1 MVSLLIGVQM
11 RRFMLFCGVILALPV
26 LARPAGTVF
35 NSDFEQ
41 SGLSQWRTLG
51 DCQLTSEQPRSGQG
65 ALRCASGSHTLFS
78 RDALSEQGLLELWVL
93 PESELTSYRI
103 QVLVSDR
110 STLYSAWQP
119 VAVIEHQSGSSGY
132 KAHRVSVDD
141 PGRKFLRLD
150 IEAQHGFVQL
160 DDLQIER
167 ILLATALT
175 KNEQR
180 IISGILDKL
189 RRDQNIELQAESF
202 RSLGSNYAAQLEV
215 QRQYLEY
222 ANALHSGISL
232 VLASS
237 ERNKMSN
244 PMAYASFRNIIS
256 DTKRVTSKIQQ
267 ARLNSMIKPFGDLV
281 TASLNVVSAGT
292 YSAFA
297 EPFKSFLAAS
307 FDRSNYQNAGLS
319 RADRKFAEEQ
329 GLKIYQDAERFLTEL
344 ERELQQVSQLD
355 NELSNIQRTIE
366 SFRRDLEK
374 HLRDTLLH
382 ANIASSKEN
391 ISRVLSKDEKVR
403 QSMSAAV
410 SGNISLK
417 AGSYL
422 NDGNNTELIRFVLKT
437 SELLD
442 SMQSYKDGFNQI
454 TSQMLTYYERFDR
467 SVAPEQNPFT
477 DKADREAWEN
487 HAKKAREYLKQSRES
502 FNKAYL

>member
-1 MVSLLIGVQM
+1 M
-11 RRFMLFCGVILALPV
+11 RYLALLCCV
-26 LARPAGTVF
+26 VF
-35 NSDFEQ
+35 MGSVSAKAVSAVFSSDFEQ
-41 SGLSQWRTLG
+41 GSLTQWRQLG
-51 DCQLTSEQPRSGQG
+51 DCQITAELARSGQG
-65 ALRCASGSHTLFS
+65 ALRCAKGNTSLFT

-93 PESELTSYRI
+93 AESEQTSYRI
-103 QVLVSDR
+103 QVLLSEHSHFD
-110 STLYSAWQP
+110 SAWQP
-119 VAVIEHQSGSSGY
+119 VAVIEHQAGSTGY
-132 KAHRVSVDD
+132 KAHRISIDD

-167 ILLATALT
+167 ILLGTALH

-202 RSLGSNYAAQLEV
+202 RTLGTNYAAQLEV

-222 ANALHSGISL
+222 ANALHSGIAL

-244 PMAYASFRNIIS
+244 PMAYASFRGIIS

-267 ARLNSMIKPFGDLV
+267 ARLNSMIKPFGDLA
-281 TASLNVVSAGT
+281 TATLNVVSAGT
-292 YSAFA
+292 YAAFA

-307 FDRSNYQNAGLS
+307 FDRSSYQNAGLS
-319 RADRKFAEEQ
+319 RSDRRFAEEQ
-329 GLKIYQDAERFLTEL
+329 GLRIYQDAERFLIEL
-344 ERELQQVSQLD
+344 ERELQLVSQLD
-355 NELSNIQRTIE
+355 QELASVQRNIE
-366 SFRRDLEK
+366 VYRRDLEK

-382 ANIASSKEN
+382 ASIANSKEN
-391 ISRVLSKDEKVR
+391 ISKVLSKDESVR
-403 QSMSAAV
+403 QKLIASAA
-410 SGNISLK
+410 GNISLK
-417 AGSYL
+417 ASTYL

-442 SMQSYKDGFNQI
+442 GMQGYKDGFNQI
-454 TSQMLTYYERFDR
+454 TSAMLTYYERFER

-477 DKADREAWEN
+477 EKADKDAWEK
-487 HAKKAREYLKQSRES
+487 HARKARDYLKQSKES

>member
-1 MVSLLIGVQM
+1 MRYLSLLCCA
-11 RRFMLFCGVILALPV
+11 MLVTPALAKPV
-26 LARPAGTVF
+26 SAVF
-35 NSDFEQ
+35 SSDFEQ
-41 SGLSQWRTLG
+41 GSLTQWRQLG
-51 DCQLTSEQPRSGQG
+51 DCQLTTEHVRSGQG
-65 ALRCASGSHTLFS
+65 ALRCAQGNSSLFS
-78 RDALSEQGLLELWVL
+78 REALTEQGLLELWVL
-93 PESELTSYRI
+93 PESEQTSYRI
-103 QVLVSDR
+103 QILLSER
-110 STLYSAWQP
+110 SSLDSVWQP
-119 VAVIEHQSGSSGY
+119 VAVIEHQAGSTGY
-132 KAHRVSVDD
+132 KAHRISIDD

-150 IEAQHGFVQL
+150 IEAQQGFVQV

-167 ILLATALT
+167 ILLGTALH

-202 RSLGSNYAAQLEV
+202 RTLGTNYAAQLDV

-244 PMAYASFRNIIS
+244 PMAYASFRSIVG
-256 DTKRVTSKIQQ
+256 DTKRVSSKIQQ

-281 TASLNVVSAGT
+281 TATLNVVSAGT
-292 YSAFA
+292 YAAFA
-297 EPFKSFLAAS
+297 EPFKSFLATS
-307 FDRSNYQNAGLS
+307 FDRSSYQNAGLS
-319 RADRKFAEEQ
+319 RADRKFAEEH
-329 GLKIYQDAERFLTEL
+329 GLKIYQDAERFLNEL

-355 NELSNIQRTIE
+355 NELTVIQRTID
-366 SFRRDLEK
+366 SYRRDLEK

-391 ISRVLSKDEKVR
+391 ISKVLSKDEGIR
-403 QSMSAAV
+403 QKMISAAA
-410 SGNISLK
+410 GNISLK
-417 AGSYL
+417 AGTYL

-442 SMQSYKDGFNQI
+442 AMQSYKDGFNQI
-454 TSQMLTYYERFDR
+454 TSAMLTYYERFER
-467 SVAPEQNPFT
+467 SVAAEQNPFT
-477 DKADREAWEN
+477 EKADKEAWES
-487 HAKKAREYLKQSRES
+487 HARKAREYIKQSKDS

>member
-1 MVSLLIGVQM
+1 MQQFAILL
-11 RRFMLFCGVILALPV
+11 CALVMSPV
-26 LARPAGTVF
+26 LAKPTSLIF
-35 NSDFEQ
+35 SSDFEQ
-41 SGLSQWRTLG
+41 TALNQWRQLG
-51 DCQLTSEQPRSGQG
+51 DCQLIAEQARSGQQ
-65 ALRCASGSHTLFS
+65 ALRCNQGNNTLFS
-78 RDALSEQGLLELWVL
+78 REALSEQGLLELWVM
-93 PESELTSYRI
+93 PESEYTSYRI
-103 QVLVSDR
+103 QVLLSDR
-110 STLYSAWQP
+110 STLDSAWQP
-119 VAVIEHQSGSSGY
+119 VAVIEHQAGSSGY
-132 KAHRVSVDD
+132 KAHRISIDD

-150 IEAQHGFVQL
+150 IEASNGFVLL

-167 ILLATALT
+167 ILLGTALH

-189 RRDQNIELQAESF
+189 RQDQNIAVQAESF
-202 RSLGSNYAAQLEV
+202 RTLGSNYAAQLDV

-244 PMAYASFRNIIS
+244 PMAYASFRSIIS
-256 DTKRVTSKIQQ
+256 DTKRVTSQIQQ

-281 TASLNVVSAGT
+281 TATLNVVSAGT
-292 YSAFA
+292 YAAFS

-307 FDRSNYQNAGLS
+307 FDRSSYQNAGLS
-319 RADRKFAEEQ
+319 RSDRKFAEEN

-344 ERELQQVSQLD
+344 EKELQLVSQLD
-355 NELSNIQRTIE
+355 SELTVIQRSIDTY
-366 SFRRDLEK
+366 RRNLEK

-382 ANIASSKEN
+382 ASIVSSKEN
-391 ISRVLSKDEKVR
+391 ISKVLSKDDSVR
-403 QSMSAAV
+403 QKIMQAAA
-410 SGNISLK
+410 GNISLK

-422 NDGNNTELIRFVLKT
+422 NEGNNTELIRFVLKT

-442 SMQSYKDGFNQI
+442 GMQSYKDGFNQI
-454 TSQMLTYYERFDR
+454 TAAMLTYYERFER

-477 DKADREAWEN
+477 EKADKEAWEN
-487 HAKKAREYLKQSRES
+487 HARKAREYLKQSKES

>member
-1 MVSLLIGVQM
+1 M
-11 RRFMLFCGVILALPV
+11 RHVVVFCCAMLAWPV
-26 LARPAGTVF
+26 LAKPVSTVF
-35 NSDFEQ
+35 SSDFEQ
-41 SGLSQWRTLG
+41 SSLTQWRPLG
-51 DCQLTSEQPRSGQG
+51 DCQLTAESPRSGQG
-65 ALRCASGSHTLFS
+65 ALRCATGNNTLFS
-78 RDALSEQGLLELWVL
+78 REALSEQGLLELWVL
-93 PESELTSYRI
+93 PESEHTSYRM
-103 QVLVSDR
+103 QVLLSDR
-110 STLYSAWQP
+110 STLDSAWVP
-119 VAVIEHQSGSSGY
+119 VAVIEHQAGSSGY
-132 KAHRVSVDD
+132 KAHRISIDD

-167 ILLATALT
+167 ILLGTALH

-202 RSLGSNYAAQLEV
+202 RSLGSNYAAQLDV

-244 PMAYASFRNIIS
+244 PMAYASFRTIIN
-256 DTKRVTSKIQQ
+256 DTKRVSSQIQQ

-281 TASLNVVSAGT
+281 TATLNVVSAGT

-297 EPFKSFLAAS
+297 EPFKSFLATS
-307 FDRSNYQNAGLS
+307 FDRSSYQNAGLN
-319 RADRKFAEEQ
+319 RADRKFAEEN
-329 GLKIYQDAERFLTEL
+329 GLKIYQDAERFLGEL
-344 ERELQQVSQLD
+344 ERELQLVSQLD
-355 NELSNIQRTIE
+355 NELAIIQRSIDTY
-366 SFRRDLEK
+366 RRDLEK

-382 ANIASSKEN
+382 ASIASSKEN
-391 ISRVLSKDEKVR
+391 ISKVLSKNESVR
-403 QSMSAAV
+403 QKLIAAAA
-410 SGNISLK
+410 GNISLK
-417 AGSYL
+417 AGTYL

-442 SMQSYKDGFNQI
+442 GMQSYKDGFNQI
-454 TSQMLTYYERFDR
+454 TSAMLTYYERFER

-477 DKADREAWEN
+477 EKADKDAWEN
-487 HAKKAREYLKQSRES
+487 HARKARDYLKQSKES

>member
-1 MVSLLIGVQM
+1 M
-11 RRFMLFCGVILALPV
+11 RRFVLPV
-26 LARPAGTVF
+26 VLSLNLCSAAVLAKPAAVVF
-35 NSDFEQ
+35 SSDFEK
-41 SGLSQWRTLG
+41 SALTPWRQLG
-51 DCQLTSEQPRSGQG
+51 ECQLSSEQPRTGQQ
-65 ALRCASGSHTLFS
+65 ALRCAAGTSSLFS
-78 RDALSEQGLLELWVL
+78 RDALSELGLLEFWVL
-93 PESELTSYRI
+93 PETEFTSYRI
-103 QVLVSDR
+103 QVLVAERNTVDANWS
-110 STLYSAWQP
+110 P
-119 VAVIEHQSGSSGY
+119 VAVIEHHGGSAGY
-132 KAHRVSVDD
+132 QAHRISVDD

-150 IEAQHGFVQL
+150 IEANQGFVQL
-160 DDLQIER
+160 DDVQVER
-167 ILLATALT
+167 ILLATALH

-189 RRDQNIELQAESF
+189 RRDQNIELQSESF
-202 RSLGSNYAAQLEV
+202 RTLGSNYAAQLDV

-244 PMAYASFRNIIS
+244 PMAYATFRNIIG
-256 DTKRVTSKIQQ
+256 DTRRVSSKIQQ

-281 TASLNVVSAGT
+281 TATLNVVSAGT
-292 YSAFA
+292 YAAFA

-319 RADRKFAEEQ
+319 RADRKFAEEH
-329 GLKIYQDAERFLTEL
+329 GLKIYQDAERFLSEL

-355 NELSNIQRTIE
+355 SELATIQRNIE
-366 SFRRDLEK
+366 LFRRDLEK
-374 HLRDTLLH
+374 QLRDTLLH

-403 QSMSAAV
+403 QSISSAVA
-410 SGNISLK
+410 GNISLK

-437 SELLD
+437 SELLEA
-442 SMQSYKDGFNQI
+442 MQSYRDGFNQI
-454 TSQMLTYYERFDR
+454 TAAMLTYYERFER
-467 SVAPEQNPFT
+467 SIAPEQNPFT
-477 DKADREAWEN
+477 EKADRDAWEN
-487 HAKKAREYLKQSRES
+487 HAKKARDYLKQSRES

>member
-1 MVSLLIGVQM
+1 MRYFALLCCAILVTPVFAKPVS
-11 RRFMLFCGVILALPV
+11 
-26 LARPAGTVF
+26 TVF
-35 NSDFEQ
+35 SSDFEQ
-41 SGLSQWRTLG
+41 SNLTQWRQLG
-51 DCQLTSEQPRSGQG
+51 DCQLTPELARSGQG
-65 ALRCASGSHTLFS
+65 ALRCASGNSSLFS
-78 RDALSEQGLLELWVL
+78 REALSEQGLLELWVL
-93 PESELTSYRI
+93 PESEQTSYRI
-103 QVLVSDR
+103 QVLVSER
-110 STLYSAWQP
+110 STLDSAWQP
-119 VAVIEHQSGSSGY
+119 VAVIEHQAGSMGY
-132 KAHRVSVDD
+132 KAHRISIDD

-167 ILLATALT
+167 ILLGTALH

-202 RSLGSNYAAQLEV
+202 RTLGTNYAAQLEV

-244 PMAYASFRNIIS
+244 PMAYASFRSIVS
-256 DTKRVTSKIQQ
+256 DTKRVSSKIQQ

-281 TASLNVVSAGT
+281 TATLNVVSAGT

-297 EPFKSFLAAS
+297 EPFKSFLATS
-307 FDRSNYQNAGLS
+307 FDRSSYQNAGLS
-319 RADRKFAEEQ
+319 RADRKFAEEH

-355 NELSNIQRTIE
+355 HELAAIQRAIDTY
-366 SFRRDLEK
+366 RRDLEK

-391 ISRVLSKDEKVR
+391 ISRVLSKDDGVR
-403 QSMSAAV
+403 QKLIAAAA
-410 SGNISLK
+410 GNISLK
-417 AGSYL
+417 AGTYL

-442 SMQSYKDGFNQI
+442 AMQSYKDGFNQI
-454 TSQMLTYYERFDR
+454 TSAMLTYYERFER
-467 SVAPEQNPFT
+467 SVAAEQNPFT
-477 DKADREAWEN
+477 EKADKEAWEN
-487 HAKKAREYLKQSRES
+487 HARKAREYLKQSKES

>member
-1 MVSLLIGVQM
+1 MRYFALL
-11 RRFMLFCGVILALPV
+11 CCAILAGPV
-26 LARPAGTVF
+26 AAKPASVVF
-35 NSDFEQ
+35 SSDFEQ
-41 SGLSQWRTLG
+41 SNLTQWRQLG
-51 DCQLTSEQPRSGQG
+51 DCQLTKELARSGQA
-65 ALRCASGSHTLFS
+65 ALRCGIGNSSLFS
-78 RDALSEQGLLELWVL
+78 REALSEQGLLELWVS

-103 QVLVSDR
+103 QVLLSDR
-110 STLYSAWQP
+110 STLDSAWQP
-119 VAVIEHQSGSSGY
+119 VAVIEHQAGSVGY
-132 KAHRVSVDD
+132 KAHRISIDD

-167 ILLATALT
+167 ILLGTALH

-202 RSLGSNYAAQLEV
+202 RTLGTNYAAQLDV

-244 PMAYASFRNIIS
+244 PMAYASFRSIIS
-256 DTKRVTSKIQQ
+256 DTKRVSSKIQQ

-281 TASLNVVSAGT
+281 TATLNVVSAGT

-297 EPFKSFLAAS
+297 EPFKSFLATS
-307 FDRSNYQNAGLS
+307 FDRSSYQNAGLN
-319 RADRKFAEEQ
+319 RADRKFAEEH

-355 NELSNIQRTIE
+355 SELATIQRTIE
-366 SFRRDLEK
+366 TYRRDLEK

-391 ISRVLSKDEKVR
+391 ISKVLSKDENVR
-403 QSMSAAV
+403 QKITAAAA
-410 SGNISLK
+410 GNISLK
-417 AGSYL
+417 AGTYL

-442 SMQSYKDGFNQI
+442 AMQSYKDGFNQI
-454 TSQMLTYYERFDR
+454 TSAMLTYYERFER
-467 SVAPEQNPFT
+467 SVATEQNPFT
-477 DKADREAWEN
+477 EKADREAWEN
-487 HAKKAREYLKQSRES
+487 HARKAREYLKQSKES